1 MTLLAT
7 SYPLWFSVAIWVVV
21 YSPLIPG
28 SIILV
33 VGFVKMTRKRR
44 HAVFWLL
51 AAALLLGIGYYYTL
65 KMLSAV

>member
-28 SIILV
+28 SIALI
-33 VGFVKMTRKRR
+33 VGLVKMTRKTRQ
-44 HAVFWLL
+44 AGFWLL
-51 AAALLLGIGYYYTL
+51 AAAFLLGIGYYYTR
-65 KMLSAV
+65 KMLGAI